1 MDTVME
7 SDSKIERVKP
17 DSKLS
22 VTQRFY
28 LELSAVAMGV
38 FLAMFAYEFLKTYFL
53 PELTI
58 WESHFI
64 TIAFSTIMATL
75 AAYLILKR
83 RNHILREITESRDGY
98 RQALAQL
105 ELTEQKFQEVFNQA
119 NDIISLHTLDNG
131 LPGRFM
137 EINEVGT
144 TILGYDHDEFIN
156 MKLEDLLSPGENSEI
171 FTQSLDLNTK
181 DSCSYETIFQSKE
194 GELIPVES
202 SYRVFQLH
210 GEPVVI
216 AVSRDITERKIA
228 EEKIKK
234 SLEEKELLL
243 KEIHHRVKNN
253 LMIISSL
260 LNLQSQ
266 TVDDERSRDSF
277 KDIQNRAR
285 SMALIHEKLYQSTDL
300 KRIDF
305 GEYIRTLATEL
316 FHTYASTQHIKLLM
330 DVEKVFV
337 DINTAIPLGLII
349 NEIITNSLKHGFP
362 NGKEGEIRVELH
374 SINDSCEFKVKD
386 DGIGFPENL
395 DFRNTD
401 SLGLQLVNSLTQQI
415 DGEINMEVDH
425 GTEFIINFKSE
436 PII

>member
-1 MDTVME
+1 M
-7 SDSKIERVKP
+7 
-17 DSKLS
+17 
-22 VTQRFY
+22 
-28 LELSAVAMGV
+28 
-38 FLAMFAYEFLKTYFL
+38 
-53 PELTI
+53 
-58 WESHFI
+58 
-64 TIAFSTIMATL
+64 
-75 AAYLILKR
+75 
-83 RNHILREITESRDGY
+83 
-98 RQALAQL
+98 
-105 ELTEQKFQEVFNQA
+105 
-119 NDIISLHTLDNG
+119 
-131 LPGRFM
+131 
-137 EINEVGT
+137 
-144 TILGYDHDEFIN
+144 
-156 MKLEDLLSPGENSEI
+156 
-171 FTQSLDLNTK
+171 
-181 DSCSYETIFQSKE
+181 
-194 GELIPVES
+194 ES

-216 AVSRDITERKIA
+216 AVSRDITERTIA